1 MNAFFDHFMAFNI
14 GAAGVGIICC
24 AVCPNV
30 FIAVWT
36 FTNIVSLGMIM
47 LRNIVVRRNEND
59 Y

>member
-1 MNAFFDHFMAFNI
+1 MKPFFHYIMVFNI
-14 GAAGVGIICC
+14 GAGGVGIICC

-30 FIAVWT
+30 FLAVWT

-47 LRNIVVRRNEND
+47 LRNIVVGRNEND